1 MNFATL
7 EDTIPA
13 NMYAHNCVEIHL
25 RNTIT
30 LIFTFNEQPM
40 EIQLQGCERAKI
52 MDKLRA
58 LIQSGK
64 TIQTIRT
71 MEEETLAN
79 RYTSDNGIDHV
90 NIIPLPGR
98 TQIIMITFGNGNQL
112 SGQCPHYS
120 ITKRTVVERNV
131 TKHPAHRL
139 NEVR

>member
-13 NMYAHNCVEIHL
+13 NMYAHTCVEIHL

-71 MEEETLAN
+71 IEEETLAN

-131 TKHPAHRL
+131 TKHPAHPL